1 MLHQK
6 VKPLQ
11 STLPPKVAQKLV
23 LLLMQVLKLVLQRVK
38 LVLLPMQVLTLVP
51 QRVKLVQ

>member
-1 MLHQK
+1 MLPQK
-6 VKPLQ
+6 A
-11 STLPPKVAQKLV
+11 AQKPEP
-23 LLLMQVLKLVLQRVK
+23 LLMQVLKLVLQRVK